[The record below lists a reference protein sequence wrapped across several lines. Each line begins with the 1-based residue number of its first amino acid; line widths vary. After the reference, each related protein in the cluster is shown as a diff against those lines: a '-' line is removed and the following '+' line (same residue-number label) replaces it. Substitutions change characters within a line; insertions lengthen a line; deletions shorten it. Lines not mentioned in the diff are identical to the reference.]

1 MEEIFHRHIIK
12 ITLNISLPLFIFYFL
27 ADKL

>member
-12 ITLNISLPLFIFYFL
+12 ITLIISLPLFIFYFL
-27 ADKL
+27 ADK